1 MRISFYPS
9 IDTHFNKCIE
19 ALNNYDLTSAYRH
32 LQVAYKPLSRLH
44 SKNSKWA
51 VYYLNLSSIYNNS
64 GRFWE
69 SIECCHKAQAI
80 IKKQKQRE
88 IEAKAASNLANSYL
102 NLSDYS
108 QALKHVQRA
117 IGLYK
122 KQTNNLLLSEEYLTL
137 GQILLRKGQWS
148 QAVKAVSKA
157 LLLSRQSQNKQRE
170 GRALIRLGYI
180 FRADPQIFMEGGYL
194 HLAIDHF
201 RQAERYFRE
210 IEYKPGLIEAIYE
223 RANTYLS
230 LGMVDKSK
238 ELINRIQ
245 SMIPEESPWRFFL
258 LRLKYCISNREE
270 QFEQAIDYARK
281 LHRFYAQ
288 AEDKKGQAESLEM
301 LGSSYYNLSNMQE
314 AEKYGQKA
322 LEMSKAIGDKLIE
335 GQSQDLLNAIDS
347 IGKLNQAS
355 SADSG

>member
-1 MRISFYPS
+1 MSMSFYPS
-9 IDTHFNKCIE
+9 IHAHFNKCIE
-19 ALNNYDLTSAYRH
+19 ALNNNDLTSAYRH
-32 LQVAYKPLSRLH
+32 LQAAYKPLSRLDA
-44 SKNSKWA
+44 KNSKWA

-88 IEAKAASNLANSYL
+88 IEAKAASNLASSYL
-102 NLSDYS
+102 NLSDYARA
-108 QALKHVQRA
+108 QKHAQRA

-137 GQILLRKGQWS
+137 GQILLRKGEWS
-148 QAVKAVSKA
+148 QAIKAFSKA

-170 GRALIRLGYI
+170 GKTLIRLGYI

-210 IEYKPGLIEAIYE
+210 IDYKPGLIEAIYE

-230 LGMVDKSK
+230 LGMVGKSR
-238 ELINRIQ
+238 ELINRMQ

-270 QFEQAIDYARK
+270 QFEQAIEYARK
-281 LHRFYAQ
+281 LHHFYAR
-288 AEDKKGQAESLEM
+288 AGDKKGQSDSLEM
-301 LGSSYYNLSNMQE
+301 LGSSFYNLSNMQE
-314 AEKYGQKA
+314 AEKYGQQA
-322 LEMSKAIGDKLIE
+322 LELSKEIGDKLIE
-335 GQSQDLLNAIDS
+335 SQSQQLLKAI
-347 IGKLNQAS
+347 GEVNKAS
-355 SADSG
+355 RC